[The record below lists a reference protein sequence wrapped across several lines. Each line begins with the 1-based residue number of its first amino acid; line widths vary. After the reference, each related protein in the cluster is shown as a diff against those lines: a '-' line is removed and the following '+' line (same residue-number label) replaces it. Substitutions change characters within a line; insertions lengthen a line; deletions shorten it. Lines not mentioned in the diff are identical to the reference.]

1 MKVNKAFKFRI
12 YPNKEQANFIN
23 QNIGACR
30 FIYNLML
37 EDKIKYYEEN
47 KKTLNNTPA
56 QYKEKHPWLKDM
68 DAYALCNEQMNL
80 QAAFRNFFRFPG
92 KIGYPK
98 FKSKK
103 NNKASYTT
111 SNVSNLIRVIDAKHI
126 RLPKVPK
133 LRIRIHRQ
141 IPNNYKIKSATI
153 TRTSSGKYY
162 ISILTE
168 YESQIPVIELDKNK
182 ALGLDYSS
190 HDFYVDSNNQ
200 VANYPK
206 YLRRY
211 ERKLAW
217 EQHKLS
223 RMVKGSHNYEKQ
235 KIKVAKIHE
244 KIANCRL
251 DFLHKLSTALAN
263 QYDIICAEDLN
274 LSSIKRSLKLGKP
287 TSDNGFGMFR
297 QLLTYKLLER
307 GKLFVK
313 IDKWFPSSKT
323 CHNCGVINKDLKLS
337 DRIWICPACGSTIE
351 RDYNAALNIRDVGL
365 DLIE

>member
-1 MKVNKAFKFRI
+1 MKANKAFKFRI

-30 FIYNLML
+30 FIYNQML
-37 EDKIKYYEEN
+37 EDKIKYYEET

-80 QAAFRNFFRFPG
+80 QTAFKNFFRSPG
-92 KIGYPK
+92 KVGYPK

-103 NNKASYTT
+103 TDKASYTT
-111 SNVSNLIRVIDAKHI
+111 SNVNRVIRIIDSKHI
-126 RLPKVPK
+126 KLPKIPK
-133 LRIRIHRQ
+133 LRVKMHRQ

-153 TRTSSGKYY
+153 TRTPSGKYY

-168 YESQIPVIELDKNK
+168 YESQVPVIELDKNK

-200 VANYPK
+200 SANYPK
-206 YLRRY
+206 YFRKY
-211 ERKLAW
+211 EERLAW

-223 RMVKGSHNYEKQ
+223 RMIRGSHNYEKQ
-235 KIKVAKIHE
+235 RVKVAKIHE
-244 KIANCRL
+244 KITNLRL
-251 DFLHKLSTALAN
+251 DFLHKLSTTLAN
-263 QYDIICAEDLN
+263 QYDIICVEDLN
-274 LSSIKRSLKLGKP
+274 LSNLKRSLKLGKS
-287 TSDNGFGMFR
+287 TSDNGFGAFR

-307 GKLFVK
+307 GKLLIK
-313 IDKWFPSSKT
+313 IDKYFPSSKT
-323 CHNCGVINKDLKLS
+323 CHNCGAINKDLKLS
-337 DRIWICPACGSTIE
+337 DRIWTCPECGSVIE
-351 RDYNAALNIRDVGL
+351 RDYNAALNIRDAGL
-365 DLIE
+365 ALIE

>member
-56 QYKEKHPWLKDM
+56 QYKEDYTWLKDM

-80 QAAFRNFFRFPG
+80 QTAFKNFFRLPG
-92 KIGYPK
+92 KAGYPK

-103 NNKASYTT
+103 NDRASYTT
-111 SNVSNLIRVIDAKHI
+111 SNVNGVIRIIDDKHI
-126 RLPKVPK
+126 KLPKIPK
-133 LRIRIHRQ
+133 LRIKVHRQ
-141 IPNNYKIKSATI
+141 VPNNCKIKSATI
-153 TRTSSGKYY
+153 TRTPSGKYY

-168 YESQIPVIELDKNK
+168 YESQVPVIMLDKNK

-200 VANYPK
+200 AANYPK
-206 YLRRY
+206 YFRKY
-211 ERKLAW
+211 EERLTW

-223 RMVKGSHNYEKQ
+223 RMIRGSHNYEKQ
-235 KIKVAKIHE
+235 KIKIAEIHE

-251 DFLHKLSTALAN
+251 DFLHKLSTKLAN
-263 QYDIICAEDLN
+263 QYDIICVEDLN
-274 LSSIKRSLKLGKP
+274 LSNLKRSSKLGKS
-287 TSDNGFGMFR
+287 TSDNGFGIFR
-297 QLLTYKLLER
+297 QLITYKLLER
-307 GKLFVK
+307 GKLF
-313 IDKWFPSSKT
+313 IRINKWFPSSKT
-323 CHNCGVINKDLKLS
+323 CHHCGVINKDLKLS
-337 DRIWICPACGSTIE
+337 DRVWTCPSCGLTIE
-351 RDYNAALNIRDVGL
+351 RDYNAALNIRDAGL
-365 DLIE
+365 ALI